1 MKCIRYIFIFI
12 YYHVIILL
20 LSFFSRDLKTN
31 KGPHLAGLHNEELFE
46 KCRAMVPEDTLKK
59 ISVEQDFDVTFV
71 DVDEKSKDNKYHYFV
86 QLSTNPVAVCFGIGE
101 TSKMAR
107 ANSAAN
113 ALQYLRIMTK

>member
-1 MKCIRYIFIFI
+1 MKCFRYIFIFI

-86 QLSTNPVAVCFGIGE
+86 QLSTNPVAVCF
-101 TSKMAR
+101 
-107 ANSAAN
+107 
-113 ALQYLRIMTK
+113 